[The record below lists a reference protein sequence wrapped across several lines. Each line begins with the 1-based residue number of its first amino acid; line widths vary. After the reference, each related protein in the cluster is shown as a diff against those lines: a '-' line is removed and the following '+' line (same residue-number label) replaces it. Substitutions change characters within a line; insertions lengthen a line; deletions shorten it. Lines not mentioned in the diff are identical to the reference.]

1 MRLYTDFDSLILL
14 VVAMIEGIDHSS
26 PRQAELGLRGW
37 AIDSR
42 VLELQDWM
50 SMVLRPIEMVGGND
64 DELFLFVCQVG
75 EELKH
80 LLGGLEIE
88 EIGGFVEEHD
98 GRVLCHSARQHHA
111 LSLTIGEGVHGARC
125 QMGNAATMQHTVH
138 KSGFVPL

>member
-1 MRLYTDFDSLILL
+1 
-14 VVAMIEGIDHSS
+14 
-26 PRQAELGLRGW
+26 
-37 AIDSR
+37 
-42 VLELQDWM
+42 M
-50 SMVLRPIEMVGGND
+50 SMVLRPIEVVGGND
-64 DELFLFVCQVG
+64 DELLFFVCQVG

-88 EIGGFVEEHD
+88 KIGGFVEEHD

-138 KSGFVPL
+138 KSSCVPL

>member
-1 MRLYTDFDSLILL
+1 
-14 VVAMIEGIDHSS
+14 
-26 PRQAELGLRGW
+26 
-37 AIDSR
+37 
-42 VLELQDWM
+42 M
-50 SMVLRPIEMVGGND
+50 SMVLRPIEVVGGND
-64 DELFLFVCQVG
+64 DELLLFVCQLM

-98 GRVLCHSARQHHA
+98 GRVLCQSSGKHHA

-138 KSGFVPL
+138 KSSSVPLCERGMTVQHTVHKSRFVPL